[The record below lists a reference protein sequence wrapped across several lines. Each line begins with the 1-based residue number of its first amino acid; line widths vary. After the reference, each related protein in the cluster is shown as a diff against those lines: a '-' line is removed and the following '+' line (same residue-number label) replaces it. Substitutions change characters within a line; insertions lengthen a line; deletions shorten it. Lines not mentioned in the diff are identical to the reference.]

1 MHLLNSWQVHCFCLA
16 EYLNGFAADHKKS
29 VSVTEIKDVTD
40 TLFWCVCFVRM
51 LPDWRIL
58 RYAAHDENNQFKV
71 GDIVRIA
78 VFLAEIIVF
87 FRKCLV
93 GYDGVQFFHWR
104 IGHK

>member
-1 MHLLNSWQVHCFCLA
+1 MSIFKNGASA
-16 EYLNGFAADHKKS
+16 ELPAGALFLCKEKR
-29 VSVTEIKDVTD
+29 VSVNSFLGNLQIHFFGAYV
-40 TLFWCVCFVRM
+40 LCVCYRTGVSYGMRLM
-51 LPDWRIL
+51 MKRSVDR
-58 RYAAHDENNQFKV
+58 HNTD
-71 GDIVRIA
+71 A

>member
-1 MHLLNSWQVHCFCLA
+1 MVLRRII
-16 EYLNGFAADHKKS
+16 KS

-40 TLFWCVCFVRM
+40 TLFGAYVLCVCYRTGVSYGMRLM
-51 LPDWRIL
+51 MKRSVDR
-58 RYAAHDENNQFKV
+58 HNTD
-71 GDIVRIA
+71 A